1 MLNKIMST
9 NTKELLIEELKE
21 KIETIQEQDFP
32 FMEVG
37 TGDEQIESYKDCLE
51 HEDIDDRLFS
61 LQDCL
66 SDHQGIVEQN
76 SYTDYIN

>member
-1 MLNKIMST
+1 MQNKIMST
-9 NTKELLIEELKE
+9 NTKELLIEDLKE

-37 TGDEQIESYKDCLE
+37 TGDEQIENYKDCLNY
-51 HEDIDDRLFS
+51 EDIDDRLFS

-66 SDHQGIVEQN
+66 SDHKGIVKQN
-76 SYTDYIN
+76 TYTDYIN